1 MSVSLVVVLI
11 VLGVVAFYV
20 LQKKG
25 TFLSFLFSSASSL
38 NGVWIAADDFLKGS
52 YHMAISSRG
61 GEGGECHRQYV
72 LFFFCKSLRVNFT
85 PIDKDGRGPPKMD
98 TNRTQG
104 TDSPTPFT
112 PRFRCFQA
120 FFFGVLAQEYNRKG
134 HSYAHPPAGFLHVGD
149 QTAMS
154 RFGLTQFLSFKEI
167 S

>member
-1 MSVSLVVVLI
+1 M
-11 VLGVVAFYV
+11 LGVVAFYV

-52 YHMAISSRG
+52 SHMAISSRG

-72 LFFFCKSLRVNFT
+72 FFCKSLRVNFT

-120 FFFGVLAQEYNRKG
+120 FFFRGASARVQQKRTFIC
-134 HSYAHPPAGFLHVGD
+134 SPAGRLPSRRRSDCHVPLWSHPVPFFQRNFLNYNFFSAP
-149 QTAMS
+149 AM
-154 RFGLTQFLSFKEI
+154 
-167 S
+167 